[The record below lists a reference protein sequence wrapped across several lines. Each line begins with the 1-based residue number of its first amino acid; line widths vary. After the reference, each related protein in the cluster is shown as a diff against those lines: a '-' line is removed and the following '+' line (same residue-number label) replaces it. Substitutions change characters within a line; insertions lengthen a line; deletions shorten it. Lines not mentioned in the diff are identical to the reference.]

1 MEEEELTSSTKAT
14 NSTYAA
20 VDPQPF
26 MEHLI
31 PSHNIALLLICGFSL
46 FIGLY
51 LAVNKFWHLQV
62 AQQHFKVKMLTS
74 HIRHVRGHVQMT
86 SVVRE
91 GGG

>member
-1 MEEEELTSSTKAT
+1 MEENLTSSMRAT

-20 VDPQPF
+20 VDPHYF

-31 PSHNIALLLICGFSL
+31 PSHNITLFLICGASL

-62 AQQHFKVKMLTS
+62 AELHFKP
-74 HIRHVRGHVQMT
+74 
-86 SVVRE
+86 
-91 GGG
+91 